1 MTFLTYTANRNLTV
15 LLIFIFSLVT
25 ASCAAM
31 QPPDASGPGSGGP
44 PYPVLFTEL
53 SQRRDSSL
61 NALNRLVQSSNAAD
75 QNQVYLQPITATIKS
90 LPTKLAS
97 PLYLPKVGGNPEM
110 NEEETRE
117 ALRRFINDWPNLIG
131 ASPLQLSLIERVDQA
146 DRTRIARYEQ
156 RPFRFPLRGDYGK
169 LEMHFTPDRRLL
181 NLSSS
186 CIPEA
191 ERVQASLASVI
202 PKLQAEDAIKR
213 VREQEVS
220 YFDSA
225 GIRQAYRLSA
235 ANELTTGELVTYV
248 NPSTSQPDS
257 LEFHIAWEIAVSN
270 APFKN
275 VYVDVLKDE
284 IIGAR

>member
-1 MTFLTYTANRNLTV
+1 MTFLTYTANRNLLV
-15 LLIFIFSLVT
+15 LLVFIVSLV
-25 ASCAAM
+25 AGSCAAM

-53 SQRRDSSL
+53 SQRRESSL
-61 NALNRLVQSSNAAD
+61 NALNRLVQSSDATD
-75 QNQVYLQPITATIKS
+75 QNQVYLHPVTATIKS
-90 LPTKLAS
+90 LPTKLAT
-97 PLYLPKVGGNPEM
+97 PLYLPKVGSNPEM

-131 ASPLQLSLIERVDQA
+131 ASSSQLSLIERLDQA

-169 LEMHFTPDRRLL
+169 LEMHFTADRRLL

-191 ERVQASLASVI
+191 ERVQASLAIVI
-202 PKLQAEDAIKR
+202 PKVQADDAIKR
-213 VREQEVS
+213 AREQELS

-225 GIRQAYRLSA
+225 GNRQNYRLSST
-235 ANELTTGELVTYV
+235 NEVTAGELVTYV
-248 NPSTSQPDS
+248 IPSTSQPDS

-270 APFKN
+270 APFKT
-275 VYVDVLKDE
+275 VYVDVLRDE